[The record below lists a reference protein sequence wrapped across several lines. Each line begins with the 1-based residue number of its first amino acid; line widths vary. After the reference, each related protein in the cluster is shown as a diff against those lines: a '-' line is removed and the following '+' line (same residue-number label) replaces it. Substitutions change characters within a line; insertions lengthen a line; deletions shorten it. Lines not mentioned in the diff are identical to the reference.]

1 MCGTRAF
8 NQGNNPN
15 CYKRYTLVTSMKL
28 LIATLLCS
36 VVLGFAPTTTTTSAF
51 IGRNPSRFSST
62 WSTTTSLDAYK
73 KVFVAGGSK
82 GVGRAVI
89 DKLLAEGSQVVAL
102 LRSNDAVAELSA
114 LDGVTAIQG
123 DAFEY
128 KNVENAMDGCDAVI
142 TTLGGSTGDN
152 DKLVDYEGNSNVI
165 EAAGILG
172 VTRLILV
179 TSIGCGTSKEAAPP
193 AVFEVLKEVLAA
205 KERAEKLLIKYYT
218 NMNWTI
224 IRPGGL
230 KSEPMTGKAILT
242 ADAKALGSIH
252 RQDVADLVVKALTS
266 SKTERKVLSAI
277 DPSITAAASAAA
289 SEVEAFALA

>member
-1 MCGTRAF
+1 
-8 NQGNNPN
+8 
-15 CYKRYTLVTSMKL
+15 MKL

-51 IGRNPSRFSST
+51 IGRNPSRFSSSS
-62 WSTTTSLDAYK
+62 STTSSLYAYK

-102 LRSNDAVAELSA
+102 LRSDDAVAELGA
-114 LDGVTAIQG
+114 LEGVTAIQG

-152 DKLVDYEGNSNVI
+152 DKRVDYEGNSNVI

-193 AVFEVLKEVLAA
+193 AVFEVLKDVLAA

>member
-1 MCGTRAF
+1 
-8 NQGNNPN
+8 
-15 CYKRYTLVTSMKL
+15 MKL

-36 VVLGFAPTTTTTSAF
+36 AVLGFAPTPTTTSAF

-152 DKLVDYEGNSNVI
+152 DKRVDYEGNSNVI

-179 TSIGCGTSKEAAPP
+179 TSIGCGTSKDAAPP